1 MRNLAVI
8 LIGISNAAC
17 WGAPFQAASVDG
29 VDGGNPNVLAL
40 AAPGAVTPP
49 TSSALAASASTV
61 DVDAGI
67 DAIDSAPTVDV
78 DAGIDAIDSAPT
90 VDAGTRIDAIEL
102 DTQAIDAGNSW
113 PSDDCEFMAVQ
124 CDGGHQYTCATDA
137 GTIYACVLAYT
148 CVRFDRYDAQC
159 NKLGIG
165 SGSAWACPIDIS
177 ATGSG
182 MLNVCDIAIQ
192 GDGTRATPSTISCC
206 YSR

>member
-8 LIGISNAAC
+8 LIGISSAAC

-29 VDGGNPNVLAL
+29 GDPNVLAL
-40 AAPGAVTPP
+40 SAPGAVTPP
-49 TSSALAASASTV
+49 TSSVLAASAPNV

-67 DAIDSAPTVDV
+67 DAID
-78 DAGIDAIDSAPT
+78 AGLDTQAIDSAPT